1 MRRTPALP
9 VVLVLALASS
19 APAAE
24 LTTLQKSFFGSTKP
38 GSWVKYEQTTTD
50 PKGKTRKSE
59 LTLSR
64 LGGDGDATW
73 LEMRVVP
80 KEGTQFEPRT
90 TGRKD
95 KPVTMR
101 YLLKTDFKVE
111 ENALDYLK
119 HVEKLILQQ
128 DGSDAVEYPVE
139 AMSLVTPTLAT
150 HVDYGANATS
160 LGACTH
166 DGRSGEKVRIEG
178 SFDVKVED
186 PQRPWAYS
194 RRKGTT
200 ETEVCLGDSV
210 PFGRLHEITVT
221 KDDKGK
227 LKDTTEMR
235 LLDSGSGATSAIRG
249 PVQKW
254 FEGSMAEVPPLE
266 R

>member
-19 APAAE
+19 APAAD
-24 LTTLQKSFFGSTKP
+24 LAPFQKAYFGSTKP
-38 GSWVKYEQTTTD
+38 GSWVKYEQTSTD

-59 LTLSR
+59 ITLSR
-64 LGGDGDATW
+64 LGGDGEATW
-73 LEMRVVP
+73 IEMRVVP
-80 KEGTQFEPRT
+80 KGGTRFEPKT

-95 KPVTMR
+95 RPVTLR
-101 YLLKTDFKVE
+101 YLLKAGFKVE
-111 ENALDYLK
+111 ENALDYAR
-119 HVEKLILQQ
+119 HVERFILQE
-128 DGSDAVEYPVE
+128 DGGDATEYPVE

-210 PFGRLHEITVT
+210 PFGRLHEKTVT
-221 KDDKGK
+221 KDDEGK

-235 LLDSGSGATSAIRG
+235 VLESGSGAVSAIRG

-254 FEGSMAEVPPLE
+254 FEGPMTEVPPPAQ
-266 R
+266 